1 VIVSSTDV
9 VETLS
14 KCARIGSGPE
24 EVGSSTFVEAV
35 DVMVGVVSSSTSR
48 VLILK
53 VLLLSRRGIVAG
65 VLIGSGP
72 EEVDGSTFVESVDV
86 MVGVVS
92 SSRSRVLVV
101 NVLLLSWRG
110 TVRCHCLTGPRHL
123 RIVPISRF
131 NTSTVRVHATAQLLF
146 LATIFHQV
154 L

>member
-1 VIVSSTDV
+1 MIVSSTDV

-24 EVGSSTFVEAV
+24 KVGSSTLVEAV

-53 VLLLSRRGIVAG
+53 VLVFGRRGIVAG
-65 VLIGSGP
+65 VLIGSGTD
-72 EEVDGSTFVESVDV
+72 EVDCSTLVEAVDG

-101 NVLLLSWRG
+101 KVVLLS
-110 TVRCHCLTGPRHL
+110 
-123 RIVPISRF
+123 
-131 NTSTVRVHATAQLLF
+131 
-146 LATIFHQV
+146 
-154 L
+154 